1 MKRRVA
7 VVAGLAVAGM
17 LLAGLAGAVDT
28 TPPLPSAELQQR
40 YLDMTHELR
49 CVQCQN
55 EAIADSPVTLAAD
68 LRRQVREMIMAGRT
82 DDQIREYMVD
92 RYGEFILFRPRM
104 NWRTVWLWSAPAVLL
119 LAGLVAALRVL
130 VRRTRLAAGDTAP
143 LEDES
148 NLQ

>member
-1 MKRRVA
+1 MRRLASALAA
-7 VVAGLAVAGM
+7 V
-17 LLAGLAGAVDT
+17 LLAGLAQAVDT

-143 LEDES
+143 LEDE
-148 NLQ
+148 LRDR